1 MIYSRVIYIKS
12 EEGFFKP
19 YFEKF
24 IEFKRGKGEKVASS
38 TLIRFRKLNNSLNQ
52 YQTNQI
58 SEKMIRELLAPRNGL
73 SEIERQYM
81 ASNLRQFCSFLVL
94 LGVNAAAVP
103 PKYMK
108 ITRCEFRPYIFSDE
122 ELLRLVVVADSLSPS
137 YRTKSHQ
144 QIYPVLVRMLIGTG
158 MRIGEVLA
166 LKREDV
172 DPINGVV
179 KVINGKNGVSRY
191 IPVSDSLKMVLSSY
205 AETIDMSDEDKPF
218 FISSYTG
225 GHLTYDAMKYMFP
238 KMFKAAD
245 IYMADGKT
253 PNIHSIR
260 HTFCTRSL
268 EKMLDSGMN
277 IYTAIP
283 ILAAY
288 VGHVNYMDTEKYI
301 HFTER
306 GHKDFIEK
314 EASLGSIFPEV
325 IDE

>member
-1 MIYSRVIYIKS
+1 
-12 EEGFFKP
+12 
-19 YFEKF
+19 
-24 IEFKRGKGEKVASS
+24 
-38 TLIRFRKLNNSLNQ
+38 
-52 YQTNQI
+52 
-58 SEKMIRELLAPRNGL
+58 
-73 SEIERQYM
+73 
-81 ASNLRQFCSFLVL
+81 
-94 LGVNAAAVP
+94 
-103 PKYMK
+103 
-108 ITRCEFRPYIFSDE
+108 
-122 ELLRLVVVADSLSPS
+122 
-137 YRTKSHQ
+137 
-144 QIYPVLVRMLIGTG
+144 

-238 KMFKAAD
+238 KMFKAAA

>member
-1 MIYSRVIYIKS
+1 MINDKEFLKF

-73 SEIERQYM
+73 SKIERQYM

-122 ELLRLVVVADSLSPS
+122 ELHRLVVVADSLSPS

-172 DPINGVV
+172 DQINGVV

>member
-1 MIYSRVIYIKS
+1 MINDKEFLKF

-122 ELLRLVVVADSLSPS
+122 ELHRLVVVADSLSPS

-260 HTFCTRSL
+260 HTFCVFDL
-268 EKMLDSGMN
+268 
-277 IYTAIP
+277 I
-283 ILAAY
+283 
-288 VGHVNYMDTEKYI
+288 V
-301 HFTER
+301 
-306 GHKDFIEK
+306 
-314 EASLGSIFPEV
+314 
-325 IDE
+325 

>member
-1 MIYSRVIYIKS
+1 MINDKEVLKF
-12 EEGFFKP
+12 EESFFKQ

-24 IEFKRGKGEKVASS
+24 IEFKRGKGEKVANS
-38 TLIRFRKLNNSLNQ
+38 TLIRLRKLNNSLNK
-52 YQTNQI
+52 YRTDRI
-58 SEKMIRELLAPRNGL
+58 SEQMILEILAPRDGL

-81 ASNLRQFCSFLVL
+81 TSNLRQFCSFLIL
-94 LGVNAAAVP
+94 LGVETAVVP
-103 PKYMK
+103 TKYM
-108 ITRCEFRPYIFSDE
+108 RAARSEFRPYIFSEDE
-122 ELLRLVVVADSLSPS
+122 LRRLAAASDSLPPARRSNV
-137 YRTKSHQ
+137 HQ

-166 LKREDV
+166 LKIGDV
-172 DPINGVV
+172 DSLNGVI

-191 IPVSDSLKMVLSSY
+191 IPVSDSLKKVLCGY
-205 AETIDMSDEDKPF
+205 TETIDMSDEDKPF
-218 FISSYTG
+218 FTSSYTG
-225 GHLTYDAMKYMFP
+225 DHLTYDAMKYMFP
-238 KMFKAAD
+238 KIFKAAG

-288 VGHVNYMDTEKYI
+288 VGHVNYLDTEKYI
-301 HFTER
+301 HFTEQ
-306 GHKDFIEK
+306 GHEDFIKQES
-314 EASLGSIFPEV
+314 SLGSIFPEV
-325 IDE
+325 NNE

>member
-1 MIYSRVIYIKS
+1 MINDKEFLKF

-122 ELLRLVVVADSLSPS
+122 ELHRLVVVADSLSPS

-245 IYMADGKT
+245 IYMPDGKT

-268 EKMLDSGMN
+268 EKMLASGMN